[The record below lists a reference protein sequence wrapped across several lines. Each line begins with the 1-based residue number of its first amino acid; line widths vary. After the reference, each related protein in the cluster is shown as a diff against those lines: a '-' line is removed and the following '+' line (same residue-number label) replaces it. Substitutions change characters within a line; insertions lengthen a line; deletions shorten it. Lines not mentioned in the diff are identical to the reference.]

1 MLELQSGELL
11 YFNETQLASNAIEPV
26 KQPQGF
32 DRLTTQVHLVS
43 FLVFLKS
50 YVALF
55 RRPPLPG
62 ALGSCLV
69 RLMGRW
75 PCA

>member
-1 MLELQSGELL
+1 MLELQSGKPI
-11 YFNETQLASNAIEPV
+11 YFNELQLVSNAIESV
-26 KQPQGF
+26 NQPQGF
-32 DRLTTQVHLVS
+32 DRLTSQVDLVS

-50 YVALF
+50 YVVLF